1 MEECFDNL
9 DISYEGTESS
19 NQTQTKQIEPLKQSE
34 TENKQINETN
44 TKAPTLT
51 TNIDE
56 YFSDDADLFNTLFN
70 KDSSEID
77 LFLNTLNSFAQKKS
91 KLIELLKS
99 LSTIKTD
106 SPNSY
111 DSLLSN
117 DSLKIIHSGSENT
130 PKYDEENFPN
140 LTSETFDKKEELN
153 GEFQLT
159 QSDNLKNIFVS
170 DCQKQPSD
178 DQEALNQLTQQ
189 VWTPLF
195 PENISDE
202 NNNNSEKVDLV
213 DQVKMEIKENQQ
225 VLDDQLAD
233 QIEWTDQMNSSF
245 VKMTDVDKK
254 AGNIPKE
261 NKHEDIKVSLLDSTV
276 ASTLSV
282 ILQRC
287 QGSLEGTLLQEL
299 DDEEELMRDAT
310 IPDENETDENID
322 DEFMEDD
329 DFVATEKALD
339 HEVTSNSLAFERG
352 LQRMRELNRRHVSQH
367 YSNSSSAQK
376 QTYTDSHDNNN
387 TRFQNAQHHD
397 EFVLKCQFSALIP
410 AFDPR
415 PGKNNINQIQDISVP
430 SESPPSTSQQKDTR
444 QQPETINA
452 NSKQIPVPKVD
463 LFLRVEN
470 PTSDNNNNGL
480 DFIQEEIKLDNKNAT
495 IFQYIQNLISLS
507 QNKEMDKKSN
517 NMVSLFIKL
526 TFIF

>member
-19 NQTQTKQIEPLKQSE
+19 NQTQTQQIEPLKQSE

-106 SPNSY
+106 STNSY

-276 ASTLSV
+276 ALTLSV

-299 DDEEELMRDAT
+299 DDEEELMRDTT

-329 DFVATEKALD
+329 DFVATEK
-339 HEVTSNSLAFERG
+339 
-352 LQRMRELNRRHVSQH
+352 
-367 YSNSSSAQK
+367 
-376 QTYTDSHDNNN
+376 
-387 TRFQNAQHHD
+387 
-397 EFVLKCQFSALIP
+397 FVLKCQFSALIT
-410 AFDPR
+410 D
-415 PGKNNINQIQDISVP
+415 
-430 SESPPSTSQQKDTR
+430 
-444 QQPETINA
+444 
-452 NSKQIPVPKVD
+452 
-463 LFLRVEN
+463 
-470 PTSDNNNNGL
+470 
-480 DFIQEEIKLDNKNAT
+480 
-495 IFQYIQNLISLS
+495 
-507 QNKEMDKKSN
+507 
-517 NMVSLFIKL
+517 
-526 TFIF
+526 